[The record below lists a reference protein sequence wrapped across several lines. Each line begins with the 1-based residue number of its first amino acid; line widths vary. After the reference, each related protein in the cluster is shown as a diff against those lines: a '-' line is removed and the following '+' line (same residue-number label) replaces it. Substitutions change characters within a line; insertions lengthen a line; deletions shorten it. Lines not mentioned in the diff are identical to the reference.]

1 MPKQTPIRKSLI
13 DRILDELL
21 AELDGHPEF
30 DPQTMRKL
38 KALAERGGLNKAKA
52 IKQAIE

>member
-1 MPKQTPIRKSLI
+1 MN

>member
-1 MPKQTPIRKSLI
+1 MPEQTPIRKSLI

-21 AELDGHPEF
+21 VELDGQPEF

-38 KALAERGGLNKAKA
+38 KALAERGGLNKARA
-52 IKQAIE
+52 VKQAIE